1 MGRPAGSKAP
11 PAQLKQGDD
20 RVFGARRP
28 LLNGK
33 LPLNK
38 EVASALAYEAEM
50 ERKRRNKKADN
61 IDCKDATEKVVI
73 KVMEVY
79 KRCNIP
85 TIQRHKVKEKV
96 HDFWRLRRETRGA
109 GGTARKKKNGKVKK
123 KVL

>member
-11 PAQLKQGDD
+11 PAKLKQGDD
-20 RVFGARRP
+20 KVFGARRP
-28 LLNGK
+28 LLNTK

-109 GGTARKKKNGKVKK
+109 GGTARKKKEWKSKE